1 MKRRL
6 QWVTFAIHAASIL
19 GAGTLCAAEDG
30 PVVKSENDGGKA
42 NVTVE
47 SIGRSVT
54 VAQVTNRMMA
64 TGYGAGGTVTV
75 AGASWKDIC
84 MTPCSFE
91 IKPGLYELMVY
102 GNGATGATNKFD
114 LRGGPAKLRVAPGSA
129 ALSVGGIWLTAF
141 GIVGVILGGTFL
153 AISDDKMAFQALPL
167 TLIST
172 GVTGLGIGMIYWG
185 NTSFERVGTS
195 GPTNAIGAAGHAPLG
210 LSFRTTM

>member
-1 MKRRL
+1 M
-6 QWVTFAIHAASIL
+6 L

-30 PVVKSENDGGKA
+30 PLVTSDGNGSKA
-42 NVTVE
+42 TVTVE
-47 SIGRSVT
+47 STGRAVT

-91 IKPGLYELMVY
+91 MKPGLYELMVY
-102 GNGATGATNKFD
+102 GNGATGASNKFD
-114 LRGGPAKLRVAPGSA
+114 LRGGPAKLRVEPGSA
-129 ALSVGGIWLTAF
+129 ALSVGGMWLTAF
-141 GIVGVILGGTFL
+141 GIVGVVLGGTFL

-185 NTSFERVGTS
+185 NTSFERVGSTGLPS
-195 GPTNAIGAAGHAPLG
+195 AVGAAGHAPLG
-210 LSFRTTM
+210 ISLRTAM